1 MGCLLVIV
9 AGGGAGYLQARK
21 LSMRVRF
28 LEQYLK
34 WVSQMETEI
43 RYGSEDISRLLGRH
57 RQELSALSFLTQCTD
72 QMKKGIPFP
81 QAWKEAIREIPREYG
96 LKPDDLEAVQAFGNG
111 LGTSDVDGQTAHCR
125 MHQKLLQSRLK
136 GAQEEKQRTGT
147 LYFML
152 GLCLGVSVA
161 LLIA

>member
-72 QMKKGIPFP
+72 QMK
-81 QAWKEAIREIPREYG
+81 
-96 LKPDDLEAVQAFGNG
+96 
-111 LGTSDVDGQTAHCR
+111 
-125 MHQKLLQSRLK
+125 
-136 GAQEEKQRTGT
+136 
-147 LYFML
+147 
-152 GLCLGVSVA
+152 
-161 LLIA
+161 